1 MGSLDKSPKQ
11 KRIAHAKALKKYLP
25 GGVKEHKGTKRAG
38 VDRVWARV
46 EELELENHGA
56 GDH

>member
-1 MGSLDKSPKQ
+1 VKD
-11 KRIAHAKALKKYLP
+11 LP

-38 VDRVWARV
+38 VDRSVGQSGRAPQ
-46 EELELENHGA
+46 NHGA